1 MQYTERVVLSKLMN
15 TQSTQTLLT
24 RVPQT
29 TNSEFIAAID
39 AASHAYK
46 SWSRT
51 SVVTRQRFALEYVR
65 ANYIFT

>member
-1 MQYTERVVLSKLMN
+1 MGFCFPRLIYL
-15 TQSTQTLLT
+15 QSTQTLLT

-29 TNSEFIAAID
+29 TESEFKDAVD

-51 SVVTRQRFALEYVR
+51 SVVTRQRFVLEYVIH
-65 ANYIFT
+65 IFS